1 MSVFSRISPLVWLI
15 APACACGFVVW
26 ASHGRMQRVEYVSGL
41 AGRAAPVDAVD
52 AASPTGYANGQ
63 RELIVPER
71 NETSFGWLA
80 QTQQMFA
87 RKEWR
92 VRHVD
97 NDNAPFGREV
107 LATSPYRWW
116 LGFVAWVDHT
126 VSRRPI
132 GLSVERAALF
142 ADPLL
147 HGLVL
152 IGATAFVAWRFGA
165 FAAGLLSLGLAA
177 TFPFAAGFLPG
188 VPDHHGLARI
198 CALGSMLVLLAGMRD
213 RWRAGRWFA
222 LAGIMGGLGMW
233 VDVPSLVPIIAGIFA
248 GALIAAWIARSKAAG
263 SPAGDAQAPPWRA
276 WALGGGATVLATYL
290 LEFFPGHLGSWN
302 LESVHPLYGLAWI
315 GGGELLDRAVAW
327 IHRGKISAG
336 FSSIMV
342 GVLAAAAVVAMPVVI
357 WKTGG
362 RGFLARDLLSVRL
375 TSQPDGVV
383 SASLLAWLVRD
394 GMSATVL
401 ATLVPLLVLVP
412 AGWRL
417 LRRGPNLESR
427 LLPAVAL
434 GPVLVALG
442 FACWQLSW
450 WHLLDGALLV
460 LMVAA
465 VAGGEPAVSR
475 STRWRW
481 SVLTAL
487 IVLPGLIQLLPG
499 KPADK
504 RMILTPSEAQE
515 LIERHLAH
523 WLASHAEEPG
533 AVVYAPPHE
542 TTTLCYCGGLRGI
555 GTFAAENRAG
565 FGATLMIAG
574 LNTMEEVQALIQLRE
589 IRYIIVFSWDS
600 FFDDFANLYL
610 DKRFA
615 GRTSFLIGGLRRW
628 NLPVWLRPLPYQM
641 PEISG
646 FEGQSALVFEVV
658 DDQSPAVATSR
669 LAEYLIETGRLD
681 QAVVVGEEL
690 RRFPGDVGALAARAQ
705 VQSARSDAAG
715 LAQTID
721 LVRARLANG
730 ADRFLPWDRRVSL
743 AIVLTQGGQIEPA
756 REQLRR
762 CLTELDEKRLRF
774 LTTGSLYNLQLLSR
788 ALDLPIADPRLR
800 KLAVELLPAELSGR
814 L

>member
-1 MSVFSRISPLVWLI
+1 MI
-15 APACACGFVVW
+15 APVGACGFLIW
-26 ASHGRMQRVEYVSGL
+26 ANHGRTQRVEYVSGL
-41 AGRAAPVDAVD
+41 AEPVDVID

-87 RKEWR
+87 RQEWR

-97 NDNAPFGREV
+97 SDNAPFGREV
-107 LATSPYRWW
+107 MAASPYRWW
-116 LGFVAWVDHT
+116 LGLVAWVDHA

-132 GLSVERAALF
+132 GLSVERAALY

-147 HGLVL
+147 HGLAL

-165 FAAGLLSLGLAA
+165 FAAGLLSIGLAA

-213 RWRAGRWFA
+213 RRRAGRWFA

-248 GALIAAWIARSKAAG
+248 GALIAAWIARSKVAG

-290 LEFFPGHLGSWN
+290 LEYFPGHLGSWN

-315 GGGELLDRAVAW
+315 GGGELLDRAAAW
-327 IHRGKISAG
+327 ILRGRVSANVRG
-336 FSSIMV
+336 IMV
-342 GVLAAAAVVAMPVVI
+342 VVLAAAAVVAVPVVI
-357 WKTGG
+357 WKTGN

-375 TSQPDGVV
+375 TSQPGGVV
-383 SASLLAWLVRD
+383 SASLRTWLARD
-394 GMSATVL
+394 GMNATVL
-401 ATLVPLLVLVP
+401 ATLMPLIVLVP
-412 AGWRL
+412 AGWRI
-417 LRRGPNLESR
+417 LRRGTNPKSR
-427 LLPAVAL
+427 ILPAIAL

-460 LMVAA
+460 LIVAA
-465 VAGGEPAVSR
+465 VAGNEPVVSR

-481 SVLTAL
+481 SAVMAL

-499 KPADK
+499 KPANAG
-504 RMILTPSEAQE
+504 MILTTSEAEE

-523 WLASHAEEPG
+523 WLARHAEEAG

-542 TTTLCYCGGLRGI
+542 TTTLCFYGGLRGV

-574 LNTMEEVQALIQLRE
+574 MNTMGEVQALIQIRG
-589 IRYIIVFSWDS
+589 IRYIIVPSWDV
-600 FFDDFANLYL
+600 FFDEFADLYL

-615 GRTSFLIGGLRRW
+615 GRTSFLVGGLRRW
-628 NLPVWLRPLPYQM
+628 NLPVWLRPMPYQM
-641 PEISG
+641 PEING

-669 LAEYLIETGRLD
+669 LAEYLVETGRFD
-681 QAVVVGEEL
+681 QAAAVGEEL

-705 VQSARSDAAG
+705 VQSARGDAAG
-715 LAQTID
+715 LAQTFD
-721 LVRARLANG
+721 LVRSRLSNG
-730 ADRFLPWDRRVSL
+730 GDRFLPWDRRVSL
-743 AIVLTQGGQIEPA
+743 AIVLAQGGQIELA

-762 CLTELDEKRLRF
+762 CLTELNEKRLRF
-774 LTTGSLYNLQLLSR
+774 LTSGSLYKLQVLSQ
-788 ALDLPIADPRLR
+788 AFDLPIADPRLR
-800 KLAVELLPAELSGR
+800 KLAAELLPAELSSR

>member
-1 MSVFSRISPLVWLI
+1 MSVFPRISSLVWLI
-15 APACACGFVVW
+15 APVCACGLVVW
-26 ASHGRMQRVEYVSGL
+26 SSQGRLQRVEYVSGL
-41 AGRAAPVDAVD
+41 AGRAGPVDVID

-92 VRHVD
+92 VRHID
-97 NDNAPFGREV
+97 SDNAPFGREV

-116 LGFVAWVDHT
+116 LGLVAWVDHT

-147 HGLVL
+147 HGLAL

-177 TFPFAAGFLPG
+177 AFPFAAGFLPG

-198 CALGSMLVLLAGMRD
+198 CALGSLLALLAGMRD
-213 RWRAGRWFA
+213 RRRGSRWFT
-222 LAGIMGGLGMW
+222 LAGILGGLGMW
-233 VDVPSLVPIIAGIFA
+233 VDVPSLVPIIAGILA
-248 GALIAAWIARSKAAG
+248 GALMAAWIARPTAAG
-263 SPAGDAQAPPWRA
+263 SPAGDAPVPPWRA
-276 WALGGGATVLATYL
+276 WALGGGATVLAAYL
-290 LEFFPGHLGSWN
+290 LEYSPAHLGSWN

-315 GGGELLDRAVAW
+315 GGGELLDRAVVW
-327 IHRGKISAG
+327 IYREKVSAS
-336 FSSIMV
+336 FRSIMV
-342 GVLAAAAVVAMPVVI
+342 GVLAAAAVVAVPVVI
-357 WKTGG
+357 WKTGN

-375 TSQPDGVV
+375 TSQPDGIV
-383 SASLLAWLVRD
+383 SASLRAWLARD
-394 GMSATVL
+394 GISATVM
-401 ATLVPLLVLVP
+401 ATFAPLLVLAPV
-412 AGWRL
+412 GWRT
-417 LRRGPNLESR
+417 LRRQSNLESR

-450 WHLLDGALLV
+450 WHLLDGTLLV

-465 VAGGEPAVSR
+465 VAGEELVVSR

-481 SVLTAL
+481 SVVMAL
-487 IVLPGLIQLLPG
+487 VVLPGLVQLLPG
-499 KPADK
+499 KPANV
-504 RMILTPSEAQE
+504 RMILTTSEAEE

-523 WLASHAEEPG
+523 WLARHAEEAG

-542 TTTLCYCGGLRGI
+542 TTTLCFYGGLRGV

-574 LNTMEEVQALIQLRE
+574 MNTMGEVQALIQIRG
-589 IRYIIVFSWDS
+589 IRYIIVPSWDP
-600 FFDDFANLYL
+600 FFDEFANLYL

-615 GRTSFLIGGLRRW
+615 GRTSFLIAGLRRW

-669 LAEYLIETGRLD
+669 LAEYLVETGRLD
-681 QAVVVGEEL
+681 QAAAVGEEL
-690 RRFPGDVGALAARAQ
+690 RRFPGDIGALAARAQ
-705 VQSARSDAAG
+705 VQGARGDAAG
-715 LAQTID
+715 LAQTVD
-721 LVRARLANG
+721 LVRSRLANG

-743 AIVLTQGGQIEPA
+743 AIVLAQGAQIEPA

-774 LTTGSLYNLQLLSR
+774 LTAGSLYNLQVLSR
-788 ALDLPIADPRLR
+788 ALELPIADPRLR
-800 KLAVELLPAELSGR
+800 KLAVALLPAELSGR